1 MRTRLLTFSPNMT
14 LINEAMRFH
23 HFPQP
28 GPAAPARSW
37 YQRCSPFVF
46 IRQSLDLP
54 PNIPVTSE
62 PLGGW
67 HYPTMEPPRALHVF
81 ISSLCFIFRK
91 AGRRPWWAWKRVQT
105 IALEAK
111 GHPMLFV
118 IKGKPRQEAG
128 PGGLLLPAGR
138 QDPVGRRQGRP
149 LSVRHP
155 LSHKKTITYSNEGQ
169 APALS
174 QMWKCFSISSSIT
187 VSSELEQERRTFL
200 PSPNERVSSHSSFL
214 HSSPII
220 FYFNGILGEELI
232 WLFRN
237 GENEYRCNIKLL
249 FQHKATDMTH
259 KTLPAGNQ
267 VLRPGSQGEH

>member
-128 PGGLLLPAGR
+128 PGGLLLPSCSR
-138 QDPVGRRQGRP
+138 QDGRTPWGGGREGLWVCATPWAIKRQLRIQMKDRRRP
-149 LSVRHP
+149 YHRCGNAFPFPPQSRFQVSWNKRGGHSCPHP
-155 LSHKKTITYSNEGQ
+155 MSEFHHIPRFYIP
-169 APALS
+169 APL
-174 QMWKCFSISSSIT
+174 FSISTAS
-187 VSSELEQERRTFL
+187 
-200 PSPNERVSSHSSFL
+200 
-214 HSSPII
+214 
-220 FYFNGILGEELI
+220 
-232 WLFRN
+232 
-237 GENEYRCNIKLL
+237 
-249 FQHKATDMTH
+249 
-259 KTLPAGNQ
+259 
-267 VLRPGSQGEH
+267 